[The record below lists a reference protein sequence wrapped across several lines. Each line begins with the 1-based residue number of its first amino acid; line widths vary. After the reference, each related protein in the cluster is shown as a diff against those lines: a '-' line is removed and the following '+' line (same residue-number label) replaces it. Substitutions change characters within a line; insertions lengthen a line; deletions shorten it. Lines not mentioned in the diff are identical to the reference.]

1 MASKATGVSEIA
13 ARYAA
18 ALFALADERNRLD
31 EVAGDLGVLK
41 SMLSE
46 SADLRRMVSSPVIS
60 REEQGK
66 AMDALLEKA
75 GADQLTRNFIG
86 LVTRNRRLFAVPGM
100 IAAYLAA
107 LAERRGEVTAQVT
120 AASALTDEQM
130 KTVTGAL
137 KKVVGREV
145 AIDLKVDPSLLGG
158 LVVKVGSR
166 LFDSSLR
173 TKLQKL
179 ELAMKGIG

>member
-1 MASKATGVSEIA
+1 VASQATGVSQIA

-18 ALFALADERNRLD
+18 ALFSLADERKRLD
-31 EVAGDLGVLK
+31 EVAGDLGGLK

-66 AMDALLEKA
+66 AMTALLEKA
-75 GADQLTRNFIG
+75 GANELTRNFIG
-86 LVTRNRRLFAVPGM
+86 LVTRNRRLFALPGM
-100 IAAYLAA
+100 IAAYLAE

-120 AASALTDEQM
+120 AASALTGEQM
-130 KTVTGAL
+130 KTVTRAL
-137 KKVVGREV
+137 SKVVGREV
-145 AIDLKVDPSLLGG
+145 TIDMKVDPSLLGG